1 MVYLHDGSFEGVLSG
16 IYTMF
21 YSKAS
26 VEEGELVAKDS
37 YQQTFFTLTLPVV
50 TNREFAYK
58 VAKSIYEHF
67 GQEGFKCV
75 YQAYLAEDEA
85 YGTTLFRALK
95 VAYKLGGHAFEA
107 LHYPDILKLNQW
119 STRVAREAHLFLGL
133 LRFAELDNGLYYA
146 PFEPTL
152 NIIGLL
158 TSHFSQ
164 RLADQS
170 WVIHDTKRKIG
181 AFYDQETVVLNTLLE
196 IPTLVYSDREVDFQ
210 TLWREYVAHIAI
222 EARTNPKCQQQHMP
236 KKYWKFLTEK
246 NVVNFVENTH

>member
-16 IYTMF
+16 VYTMF

-26 VEEGELVAKDS
+26 VEEGELISKET
-37 YQQTFFTLTLPVV
+37 YQQTFFTLTFPVV
-50 TNREFAYK
+50 TNRESAYK

-67 GQEGFKCV
+67 GPEGFKCV
-75 YQAYLAEDEA
+75 YQAYLAEEA
-85 YGTTLFRALK
+85 TYGTTLFRALK
-95 VAYKLGGHAFEA
+95 AAFKLGGSAFDA
-107 LHYPDILKLNQW
+107 LGNSDILKLNQL
-119 STRVAREAHLFLGL
+119 SARVSREAHLFLGL

-158 TSHFSQ
+158 TSHFAE

-181 AFYDQETVVLNTLLE
+181 AFYDQKNVVLNTLDE
-196 IPTLVYSDREVDFQ
+196 IPTLSYSDREQDFQ
-210 TLWREYVAHIAI
+210 ALWCEYVAHIAI
-222 EARTNPKCQQQHMP
+222 EARQNPKCQQQHMP
-236 KKYWKFLTEK
+236 KKYWRFLPERKNIKF
-246 NVVNFVENTH
+246 VNNSH

>member
-26 VEEGELVAKDS
+26 VEEGELVSKAS

-50 TNREFAYK
+50 TDRESAYK

-67 GQEGFKCV
+67 GQEGFKCI
-75 YQAYLAEDEA
+75 YQAYLAEYDA
-85 YGTTLFRALK
+85 YGTILFRALK
-95 VAYKLGGHAFEA
+95 IAFKLGGHAFEA
-107 LHYPDILKLNQW
+107 LHYPDILKLNQL

-133 LRFAELDNGLYYA
+133 LRFSELENGLYYA

-181 AFYDQETVVLNTLLE
+181 AFYDQKIVVLNALEEVPTLL
-196 IPTLVYSDREVDFQ
+196 YSDREQDFQ
-210 TLWREYVAHIAI
+210 ALWREYVAHIAI
-222 EARTNPKCQQQHMP
+222 EARRNPKCQQQHMP

-246 NVVNFVENTH
+246 NNIKFVENIH